1 MSNEIKLPDLGE
13 GVVEGEILKILVSLG
28 ETISLDQPLMEVM
41 TDKASMEISSSKE
54 GVIKEIKA
62 KPGDRVSVGQTVF
75 VLELSGKTSA
85 AAAPSHSS
93 APEIKKQAIEKT
105 ASTPQDLTSKKIS
118 TPSELKKGVLLAAPP
133 TRKLAGELDI
143 SLEQVKGTGERGQII
158 RDDLIQHIK
167 ETMSSKKVSS
177 TPMKQA
183 LGVAFEKEDRREP
196 LLGIKRIMFETMT
209 YSNQNL
215 PHFTILEQAK
225 VTNLVRLREE
235 FKVQL
240 AKQNLKITYLPFIMK
255 AVLLC
260 LKDFPL
266 FNSLY
271 DEEKAEIVY
280 KKSSHLG
287 FAVDTPQGL
296 LVPVIHEAQSKSL
309 LNLTRDIQSLAEE
322 ARKGE
327 IARENLKGGTFT
339 LTNLGSIGGISGTPI
354 INPPQTAI
362 LGIYRLYKQLQKKGE
377 KVEEEPYMNFS
388 LTCDHRLIDGATAA
402 RFLKSLISRIEDP
415 GLLILEN

>member
-13 GVVEGEILKILVSLG
+13 GVIEGEILKILVSPG
-28 ETISLDQPLMEVM
+28 ETISPDQPLMEVM
-41 TDKASMEISSSKE
+41 TDKASMEIPSSKE
-54 GVIKEIKA
+54 GIIKEIKA
-62 KPGDRVSVGQTVF
+62 KIGDRVEVGQTVF
-75 VLELSGKTSA
+75 VLEDSKQSNPPPSA
-85 AAAPSHSS
+85 LES
-93 APEIKKQAIEKT
+93 KKQGTEKT
-105 ASTPQDLTSKKIS
+105 VSPPTDLTSEKADS
-118 TPSELKKGVLLAAPP
+118 PSHGLKKDIPRAAPP
-133 TRKLAGELDI
+133 TRKLAEELGI
-143 SLEQVKGTGERGQII
+143 SLEQINGTGEQGQIT
-158 RDDLIQHIK
+158 REDLLQHIK
-167 ETMSSKKVSS
+167 GAMDSKKTS
-177 TPMKQA
+177 TTSIKKSTE
-183 LGVAFEKEDRREP
+183 VTFEEEDRREP
-196 LLGIKRIMFETMT
+196 VLGVKRIMFETMS

-215 PHFTILEQAK
+215 PHFTILEQVR
-225 VTNLVRLREE
+225 VTDLVRLREE
-235 FKVQL
+235 FKIRL

-280 KKSSHLG
+280 KKSAHLG

-296 LVPVIHEAQSKSL
+296 LVPVIHEAQNKSL
-309 LNLTRDIQSLAEE
+309 LNLTRDIQTLAEE

-327 IARENLKGGTFT
+327 IARENLRGGTFT
-339 LTNLGSIGGISGTPI
+339 LTNLGSIGGIAGTPI

-362 LGIYRLYKQLQKKGE
+362 LGIYRLYKQLQKKDE
-377 KVEEEPYMNFS
+377 NVEEVPYMNFS

-402 RFLKSLISRIEDP
+402 RFLKSLILRIEDP

>member
-1 MSNEIKLPDLGE
+1 MNNEIKLPDLGE
-13 GVVEGEILKILVSLG
+13 GVVEGEILKILVSEG
-28 ETISLDQPLMEVM
+28 SPISLDQPLMEVM
-41 TDKASMEISSSKE
+41 TDKASMEIPSSKE
-54 GVIKEIKA
+54 GIIKEIKA

-75 VLELSGKTSA
+75 VLELLEKTPTT
-85 AAAPSHSS
+85 PSNSS
-93 APEIKKQAIEKT
+93 VPEIKKQTVEKT
-105 ASTPQDLTSKKIS
+105 ASTPEDLTSKKTPI
-118 TPSELKKGVLLAAPP
+118 PSELKKGGPLTAPP
-133 TRKLAGELDI
+133 TRKLAKELGI
-143 SLEQVKGTGERGQII
+143 SLEQVKGTGERGQIT

-167 ETMSSKKVSS
+167 ETLNSKKTSN

-183 LGVAFEKEDRREP
+183 LGVTSEKADRREP
-196 LLGIKRIMFETMT
+196 LSGIKRIMFETMT

-225 VTNLVRLREE
+225 VTHLVRLREE
-235 FKVQL
+235 FKVRL

-271 DEEKAEIVY
+271 DEAKAEIVY

-296 LVPVIHEAQSKSL
+296 LVPVIHEAQSKNL
-309 LNLTRDIQSLAEE
+309 LNLTRDIQRLAEE

-362 LGIYRLYKQLQKKGE
+362 LGIYRLYKQLQKKDE
-377 KVEEEPYMNFS
+377 KVEEELYMNFS

-402 RFLKSLISRIEDP
+402 RFLKSLILRIEDP